1 MGYAT
6 PADLVTFF
14 NEVLVE
20 DLASDSGVPEDAAAS
35 ERIQACLDAASGR
48 VEAALLTSGRYRVED
63 LQGLSGHSGWYLKWL
78 VCAIALGYL
87 VFNRIARLDEGTKA
101 IIEQAEKQLELLS
114 KGVNILNLPEK
125 VQATEIA
132 VQGPILA
139 ERIALNVLPL
149 RTRHFYPSEAQ
160 RLPLD
165 RTYPEES

>member
-1 MGYAT
+1 MAYAT
-6 PADLVTFF
+6 AYDLITFF

-20 DLASDSGVPEDAAAS
+20 DLASDTGMPQDAQNS
-35 ERIQACLDAASGR
+35 QRVQACLEAASGR

-63 LQGLSGHSGWYLKWL
+63 LQSLTGSSATYLKWL

-101 IIEQAEKQLELLS
+101 IMEQAEKQLDLLS

-125 VQATEIA
+125 VSATEIS

-139 ERIALNVLPL
+139 ERIALNTLPM
-149 RTRHFYPSEAQ
+149 RTKNFYPSEAQ
-160 RLPLD
+160 RLPMY
-165 RTYPEES
+165 RTYPEE

>member
-63 LQGLSGHSGWYLKWL
+63 LQGLSGNSGWYLKWL

-87 VFNRIARLDEGTKA
+87 VFNRIARLDDGTKA
-101 IIEQAEKQLELLS
+101 IIDQAERQLESLA

-125 VQATEIA
+125 IEATNIQIE
-132 VQGPILA
+132 GPTLA
-139 ERIALNVLPL
+139 ERVALNTLPL
-149 RTRHFYPSEAQ
+149 RTKNFYPNESQ
-160 RLPLD
+160 RLPLY
-165 RTYPEES
+165 RTYSE